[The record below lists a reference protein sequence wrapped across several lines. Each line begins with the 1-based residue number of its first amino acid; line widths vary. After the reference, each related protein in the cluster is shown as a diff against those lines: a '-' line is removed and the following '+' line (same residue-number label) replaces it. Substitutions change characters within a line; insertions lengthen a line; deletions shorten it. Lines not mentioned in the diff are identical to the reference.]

1 MVSPKSYKMGQVTT
15 YKNWD
20 SYLIFLLLDLNPIF
34 FFWILLMLA
43 QDNVFKVQGNE
54 WFGIY
59 SVSTVT

>member
-34 FFWILLMLA
+34 FFLDFA
-43 QDNVFKVQGNE
+43 YVG
-54 WFGIY
+54 
-59 SVSTVT
+59 SR